1 MTSDFD
7 HAAESLRTQDWNR
20 YLSVLFADKQHR
32 PGLFALYAFN
42 AEIARVRQMIS
53 DPLPG
58 EVRLQWWRD
67 LLNGVEHGEVAANPN
82 AAALQKTIKT
92 YNLPVSAFQDL
103 IDARVFDLYDDPM
116 PTLHDL
122 EGYAGETTS
131 AVFQIASMI
140 LNDGEDAGTAVVA
153 GHAGVAY
160 ALSGLMRSLPYHA
173 SRRQVYLPAD
183 LLARHAVNIETVFQ
197 GQTTPE
203 LKAALH
209 EMREHV
215 RHHLA
220 RVREHMDAV
229 TPKTA
234 AAFLPLVLVE
244 PYLKKM
250 EAADHDPLKEL
261 AEVSKLRRQWILWRA
276 ARRGPQKFLRV

>member
-20 YLSVLFADKQHR
+20 YMSVLFADKAHR

-67 LLNGVEHGEVAANPN
+67 LLNGVEHGEVAGNPN
-82 AAALQKTIKT
+82 AAALQRTIAT
-92 YNLPVSAFQDL
+92 YRLPVGAFQDL

-116 PTLHDL
+116 PSLHDL

-131 AVFQIASMI
+131 AIFQIAGMI
-140 LNDGEDAGTAVVA
+140 LNGGKDPGTATVA

-160 ALSGLMRSLPYHA
+160 ALTGLMRSLPYHA
-173 SRRQVYLPAD
+173 SRRQVFLPSD
-183 LLARHAVNIETVFQ
+183 LLARHGVRIETVFQ

-203 LKAALH
+203 LKAALY
-209 EMREHV
+209 EMRDHV
-215 RHHLA
+215 RHHLK
-220 RVREHMDAV
+220 RVRENLDAI
-229 TPKTA
+229 TPRIA
-234 AAFLPLVLVE
+234 AAYLPLALVE
-244 PYLKKM
+244 PYLKKL
-250 EAADHDPLKEL
+250 EVPDHDPLKEL
-261 AEVSKLRRQWILWRA
+261 AEVSKLRRQWLLWRA
-276 ARRGPQKFLRV
+276 SRKPVSRI

>member
-20 YLSVLFADKQHR
+20 YLSVLFADKKHR

-92 YNLPVSAFQDL
+92 YKLPVSAFQDL

-140 LNDGEDAGTAVVA
+140 LNDGKDAGTAVVA

-183 LLARHAVNIETVFQ
+183 LLSRHGVNIETVFQ

-203 LKAALH
+203 LKAALY

-220 RVREHMDAV
+220 RVRENMGAV
-229 TPKTA
+229 SPQIA

-276 ARRGPQKFLRV
+276 ARRGPQKLLPA